1 MDGVVR
7 RLARRTETYL
17 VAVLVVLAAIVTAGR
32 PEFLTAENAFD
43 VLRNNAFLGIVALGQ
58 LVVLVSGGIDVSFT
72 AVATVAQY
80 LMGLVLTTRGIASV
94 WVALLIPLPIG
105 LTLGLVNGLL
115 VHYARVHP
123 VIVTIATLSTFYGL
137 LIFFTGGTW
146 ITDLPM
152 PFQEFA
158 QYKLV
163 RFTTADGAEYGL
175 STPIVFWGAAALLT
189 WIVLNFLA
197 VGRRIYALGGNAEAA
212 RRAGFPILR
221 LQLFV
226 YAYMGLLAGMGGFVQ
241 AQLAQIIQPNAIVG
255 RELDVLAAAVL
266 GGASVFGGAGTVG
279 GTILGVLL
287 IAVIRNG
294 LILLR
299 ISSYW
304 HDAVIGLL
312 IAAAAAITAAQ
323 ERRRRARAVRVHD
336 A

>member
-1 MDGVVR
+1 MRDALR
-7 RLARRTETYL
+7 RLGRRTETYL
-17 VAVLVVLAAIVTAGR
+17 LAVLVVLSAIVTVGR
-32 PEFLTAENAFD
+32 PEFLTVENALD

-58 LVVLVSGGIDVSFT
+58 LVVLISGGIDVSFT
-72 AVATVAQY
+72 ATATVAQY
-80 LMGLVLTTRGIASV
+80 LMGLLITTRGMESV
-94 WVALLIPLPIG
+94 LVALLIPLPVG
-105 LTLGLVNGLL
+105 LALGAANGLL
-115 VHYARVHP
+115 VHYAGVHP
-123 VIVTIATLSTFYGL
+123 VIITIATLSTFYGA
-137 LIFFTGGTW
+137 LIVLTGGTW

-152 PFQEFA
+152 AFQDFA

-163 RFTTADGAEYGL
+163 RFVHPGGAEYGL
-175 STPIVFWGAAALLT
+175 STPILFWAAAALLT
-189 WIVLNFLA
+189 WLVLNFLL

-212 RRAGFPILR
+212 RRAGFPIFRLR
-221 LQLFV
+221 LFV
-226 YAYMGLLAGMGGFVQ
+226 YAYMGLLAGLGGFVQ

-266 GGASVFGGAGTVG
+266 GGASVFGGSGTVA

-299 ISSYW
+299 VSSYW

-312 IAAAAAITAAQ
+312 IAAAAAITAYQ
-323 ERRRRARAVRVHD
+323 ERRRRERAVRIHV

>member
-80 LMGLVLTTRGIASV
+80 LMGLVLTTRGITSV

-123 VIVTIATLSTFYGL
+123 VIITIATLSTFYGL
-137 LIFFTGGTW
+137 LIVFTGGTW

-163 RFTTADGAEYGL
+163 RFTTAGGAEYGL
-175 STPIVFWGAAALLT
+175 STPILFWGAAALLT
-189 WIVLNFLA
+189 WVVLNFLA

-323 ERRRRARAVRVHD
+323 ERRRRARAVRIHD